1 MHFYKENGDPFH
13 YVKMTSKEGLRPVTI
28 RDVRRLWKDGTFV
41 VPSVTT
47 ILNIYDKSGLNNWR
61 IDQHLNQAYDLDK
74 ESLTIE
80 EYKKE
85 IKRLTAIQ
93 LDLAPSAGTDFHKLM
108 EDFVSGN
115 MKNNASDED
124 YMFCESVYQTILS
137 ETGSKNF
144 KTETNFSSDLFG
156 GQVDLHNDD
165 WIIDYKTKQTADKFK
180 PKKMIYIDHSMQLSA
195 YRFGLNIPQAKCVNV
210 FVCLEKNKPQI
221 DFHIHDEEQLKKGGK
236 LFSLATKVWHIKN
249 PKES

>member
-1 MHFYKENGDPFH
+1 M
-13 YVKMTSKEGLRPVTI
+13 
-28 RDVRRLWKDGTFV
+28 WKDGTFC

-74 ESLTIE
+74 ENLTIE
-80 EYKKE
+80 EYRKE
-85 IKRLTAIQ
+85 IKRLTAIE

-115 MKNNASDED
+115 MKDDED
-124 YMFCESVYQTILS
+124 YTLCQKVYETILN

-144 KTETNFSSDLFG
+144 KAETNFSSELFG

-180 PKKMIYIDHSMQLSA
+180 PNKMAYDDHSMQLSA
-195 YRFGLNIPQAKCVNV
+195 YRDGLNSFARCANV
-210 FVCLEKNKPQI
+210 FVCLEKGKPLI
-221 DFHIHDEEQLKKGGK
+221 DFHIHNEKELERGK
-236 LFSLATKVWHIKN
+236 ELFDLATKAWHIKN
-249 PKES
+249 PK

>member
-1 MHFYKENGDPFH
+1 MHFYKEKGEPFH
-13 YVKMTSKEGLRPVTI
+13 YVPMTTKEGLRPVTI
-28 RDVRRLWKDGTFV
+28 RDVRKLWKDGTFV

-74 ESLTIE
+74 ENFTIE
-80 EYKKE
+80 EYRKE
-85 IKRLTAIQ
+85 IKRLTAVQ

-115 MKNNASDED
+115 MKDDED
-124 YMFCESVYQTILS
+124 YTLCQKVYETILS

-144 KTETNFSSDLFG
+144 KAETNFSSELFG

-165 WIIDYKTKQTADKFK
+165 FIIDYKTKQTADKFK
-180 PKKMIYIDHSMQLSA
+180 PNKMAYDDHSMQLAA
-195 YRFGLNIPQAKCVNV
+195 YREGLNIPFAKCANV
-210 FVCLEKNKPQI
+210 FVCLEIGKPLI
-221 DFHIHDEEQLKKGGK
+221 DFHIHNEKELEKGK
-236 LFSLATKVWHIKN
+236 ELFDLATKAWHIKN
-249 PKES
+249 PK

>member
-1 MHFYKENGDPFH
+1 MHFYKEKGEPFH
-13 YVKMTSKEGLRPVTI
+13 YVPMTTKEGLRPVTI
-28 RDVRRLWKDGTFV
+28 RDVRKLWKDGTFV

-74 ESLTIE
+74 ENLTIE
-80 EYKKE
+80 EYRKE
-85 IKRLTAIQ
+85 IKRLTAVQ

-115 MKNNASDED
+115 MKDDED
-124 YMFCESVYQTILS
+124 YTLCKKVYETILN

-144 KTETNFSSDLFG
+144 KAETNFSSDLFG
-156 GQVDLHNDD
+156 GQIDLHNYD

-180 PKKMIYIDHSMQLSA
+180 PKKMAYDDHTMQLAA
-195 YRFGLNIPQAKCVNV
+195 YRKGLNSYARCVNI
-210 FVCLEKNKPQI
+210 FVCLEKGKPLI
-221 DFHIHDEEQLKKGGK
+221 DFHIHNEEELEKGK
-236 LFSLATKVWHIKN
+236 ELFDLAVKAWHIKN
-249 PKES
+249 PKK

>member
-108 EDFVSGN
+108 EDFV
-115 MKNNASDED
+115 
-124 YMFCESVYQTILS
+124 
-137 ETGSKNF
+137 
-144 KTETNFSSDLFG
+144 TEF
-156 GQVDLHNDD
+156 
-165 WIIDYKTKQTADKFK
+165 
-180 PKKMIYIDHSMQLSA
+180 
-195 YRFGLNIPQAKCVNV
+195 PQANFVYPLALHLYLYQNSDANYATV
-210 FVCLEKNKPQI
+210 F
-221 DFHIHDEEQLKKGGK
+221 
-236 LFSLATKVWHIKN
+236 
-249 PKES
+249 

>member
-1 MHFYKENGDPFH
+1 MHFYKEKGEPFH
-13 YVKMTSKEGLRPVTI
+13 YVPMTTKEGLRPVTI
-28 RDVRRLWKDGTFV
+28 RDVRKLWKDGTFV

-74 ESLTIE
+74 ENFTIE
-80 EYKKE
+80 EYRKE
-85 IKRLTAIQ
+85 IKRLTAVQ

-115 MKNNASDED
+115 MKDDED
-124 YMFCESVYQTILS
+124 YTLCQKVYETILS

-144 KTETNFSSDLFG
+144 KAETNFSSELFG

-180 PKKMIYIDHSMQLSA
+180 PKKMAYDDHTMQLAA
-195 YRFGLNIPQAKCVNV
+195 YREGLNIPFAKCANV
-210 FVCLEKNKPQI
+210 FVCLEIGKPLI
-221 DFHIHDEEQLKKGGK
+221 DFHIHNEKELEKGK
-236 LFSLATKVWHIKN
+236 ELFDLATKAWHIKN
-249 PKES
+249 PK

>member
-1 MHFYKENGDPFH
+1 MHFYKEKGEPFH
-13 YVKMTSKEGLRPVTI
+13 YVPMTTKEGLRPVTI
-28 RDVRRLWKDGTFV
+28 RDVRKLWKDGTFC

-74 ESLTIE
+74 ENLTIE
-80 EYKKE
+80 EYRKE
-85 IKRLTAIQ
+85 IKRLTAIE
-93 LDLAPSAGTDFHKLM
+93 LDKQTVAYCDFHKLM

-115 MKNNASDED
+115 MKDDED
-124 YMFCESVYQTILS
+124 YTLCQKVYETILN

-144 KTETNFSSDLFG
+144 KAETNFSSELFG

-180 PKKMIYIDHSMQLSA
+180 PNKMAYDDHSMQLSA
-195 YRFGLNIPQAKCVNV
+195 YRDGLNSFARCANV
-210 FVCLEKNKPQI
+210 FVCLEKGKPLI
-221 DFHIHDEEQLKKGGK
+221 DFHIHNEKELERGK
-236 LFSLATKVWHIKN
+236 ELFDLATKAWHIKN
-249 PKES
+249 PK